1 MLDEA
6 AVDMAIQDM
15 HVGSVAHLI
24 RNVLKVMKIFKEGN
38 SIFSVAELFLIVINM
53 SSLREDTMLLDWKND
68 FGSNR
73 DMITRT
79 IMYTNLGILGNR
91 FRLNMKIDTM
101 HDVIQANLF
110 CASIGNEGA
119 NPTRQKIII

>member
-6 AVDMAIQDM
+6 VVDMAIQDM

-24 RNVLKVMKIFKEGN
+24 RNVLKVVKIFEKWN
-38 SIFSVAELFLIVINM
+38 SVFSIAELLLIVINM

-73 DMITRT
+73 DMIART
-79 IMYTNLGILGNR
+79 ITVSYTHLTLPTNLR
-91 FRLNMKIDTM
+91 
-101 HDVIQANLF
+101 V
-110 CASIGNEGA
+110 
-119 NPTRQKIII
+119 